1 MAKIQ
6 MVRIDSRLIHG
17 QVITKWLRQTNANRI
32 VIINDALANDDFMK
46 DIYEMAAPSNI
57 SVDIY
62 SIDYAANYWKE
73 NEMGEGNLFIL
84 FKDIK
89 TVYEVIEK
97 GLPINE
103 IQIGGLGSGPEKTFV
118 FGPIAFD
125 DEDYNMLDD
134 LQKKDCYIYL
144 HQVPE
149 EPKME
154 LKKAFEKYKSATS
167 KKL

>member
-103 IQIGGLGSGPEKTFV
+103 IQIGGLGSGPE
-118 FGPIAFD
+118 
-125 DEDYNMLDD
+125 
-134 LQKKDCYIYL
+134 
-144 HQVPE
+144 
-149 EPKME
+149 
-154 LKKAFEKYKSATS
+154 
-167 KKL
+167 

>member
-46 DIYEMAAPSNI
+46 EIYEMSAPSNI
-57 SVDIY
+57 TVDVYTIEHA
-62 SIDYAANYWKE
+62 INYWE
-73 NEMGEGNLFIL
+73 EDGMGDGNLFIL
-84 FKDIK
+84 FKDIE
-89 TVYEVIEK
+89 TLYEVVKK
-97 GLPINE
+97 GMPINE
-103 IQIGGLGSGPEKTFV
+103 IQIGGLGSGPDKTFV
-118 FGPIAFD
+118 FGPIAFN
-125 DEDYNMLDD
+125 DEDYEMLNELNDD
-134 LQKKDCYIYL
+134 NRYIYL

-154 LKKAFEKYKSATS
+154 LHKAFEKYNSAAR
-167 KKL
+167 K